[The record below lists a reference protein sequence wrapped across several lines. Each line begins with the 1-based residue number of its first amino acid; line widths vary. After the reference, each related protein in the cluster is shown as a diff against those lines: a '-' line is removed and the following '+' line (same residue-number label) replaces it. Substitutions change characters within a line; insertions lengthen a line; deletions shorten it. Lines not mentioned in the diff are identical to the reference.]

1 VPRPVVRR
9 ASSLVALCLLSS
21 VLAIS
26 MPSAQA
32 ASGRCRVRNLD
43 SGRVTRGA
51 GPNLQASIE
60 AANPFETLG
69 ISGRCNGTFLV
80 NKGLTFQGIPTAAVP
95 LPTLDAHH
103 AGVVLTT
110 GQGPVTIDG
119 LRIVNGDRNDLGG
132 GIEGHGPLRVIDSA
146 IRNDRAV
153 YGGGG
158 IFSAGPLI
166 VGGDTVISDNTARL
180 GAGVYGRDTMLLRDA
195 STVHD
200 NVARRGGGVIAER
213 ALTMRDQASVSSN
226 YASLLG
232 GGILGVRRITMSNT
246 SVVQGNTAG
255 RNGGGVYNQD
265 VLKMDDD
272 ATISGNTATMGGGIF
287 NRGLAQLV
295 SCSATIVLSPNSPDD
310 PPTAVCPTT

>member
-1 VPRPVVRR
+1 MPRPVVRR

-51 GPNLQASIE
+51 GPNLQVSIE

-80 NKGLTFQGIPTAAVP
+80 SKALTFQGIPTADVT

-110 GQGPVTIDG
+110 GEGPVTIDG
-119 LRIVNGDRNDLGG
+119 LRIVNGDRNDFGG
-132 GIEGHGPLRVIDSA
+132 GIEGHGTLRVIDSA

-153 YGGGG
+153 YGGG

-166 VGGDTVISDNTARL
+166 LRGNTVISDNTARL
-180 GAGVYGRDTMLLRDA
+180 GAGVYGADTMLMRDA

-200 NVARRGGGVIAER
+200 NVARRGGGIFAEG
-213 ALTMRDQASVSSN
+213 ALTLRDQASVSAN
-226 YASLLG
+226 YVSILG
-232 GGILGVRRITMSNT
+232 GGIFGVGPITMSNT
-246 SVVQGNTAG
+246 SAVQGNTAG

-265 VLKMDDD
+265 VLTMDDD
-272 ATISGNTATMGGGIF
+272 ATITGNIATLGGGIF

-310 PPTAVCPTT
+310 PPTAVCPTA

>member
-1 VPRPVVRR
+1 
-9 ASSLVALCLLSS
+9 
-21 VLAIS
+21 
-26 MPSAQA
+26 M
-32 ASGRCRVRNLD
+32 RNLD

-51 GPNLQASIE
+51 GPNLQVSIE

-80 NKGLTFQGIPTAAVP
+80 SKGLTFQGIPTAEVP

-119 LRIVNGDRNDLGG
+119 LRIVNGDRNDFGG
-132 GIEGHGPLRVIDSA
+132 GIEGHGTLRVIDSA

-153 YGGGG
+153 YGGG

-166 VGGDTVISDNTARL
+166 VGGTTVISDNTARL
-180 GAGVYGRDTMLLRDA
+180 GAGVYAAGTMLVRDA

-200 NVARRGGGVIAER
+200 NVARRGGGIFAEG
-213 ALTMRDQASVSSN
+213 ALTLRDQASVSAN
-226 YASLLG
+226 YVSILG
-232 GGILGVRRITMSNT
+232 GGIFGVGPITMSNT

-255 RNGGGVYNQD
+255 RTVAGSTTRTSSRWTTTRPSRATSRPSGAGLQPRARAAGV
-265 VLKMDDD
+265 VFGDDRPQPELARRSSHRRVSHGLMSLRGCID
-272 ATISGNTATMGGGIF
+272 LISGKARCIRAIG
-287 NRGLAQLV
+287 A
-295 SCSATIVLSPNSPDD
+295 
-310 PPTAVCPTT
+310 